1 MKIFSIL
8 SAIFMAVSLAQS
20 PDTETSCPVD
30 SALVNSKQCMYCKRA
45 DTYSSFL
52 YSASYCKDTDE
63 CLLDQWN
70 YKSKWCPSGWKR
82 GWELDL
88 DCDCAAQ
95 DGGIATC

>member
-1 MKIFSIL
+1 MKLLSIVF
-8 SAIFMAVSLAQS
+8 AILLTVSQS
-20 PDTETSCPVD
+20 QSTAPAAENKCPE
-30 SALVNSKQCMYCKRA
+30 SKNATVNSKACMYCKRA

-70 YKSKWCPSGWKR
+70 YKSKWCPSGWQR

-88 DCDCAAQ
+88 DCDCVA
-95 DGGIATC
+95 